1 MSNEQEQG
9 LIVSTFE
16 DFIKDA
22 SMLLMNVDNISDST
36 EFTTLLEVVDKL
48 RPFIENISNLN
59 IQVFDVILKAVEK
72 ISEIKRLSTGHS
84 PIPKEKLKEV
94 VPILLEVKNILS
106 IIDQNTV
113 STMNSDDL
121 KLNAQSNHESSDK
134 SEKPNVLY
142 GYQEAFSPKEKEDY
156 KPRYNEIKVQ
166 LELKIKSAGTYSEKA
181 INELLLIA
189 TIFQDLEYMSDNEDK
204 ANVETFIGTLVLL
217 EKALNI
223 RNVIY
228 RNSQPD
234 ISRGFAK
241 DIFSQLDTLE
251 NEKINRLNQRWQ
263 TIIKT
268 IATEAERSKQAK
280 KTESGQ
286 SYSDERRMMM
296 KEIINRFGNLD
307 LNDNQAEAILGLL
320 ENVLNVQTTGNLRLI

>member
-16 DFIKDA
+16 NFTKDA
-22 SMLLMNVDNISDST
+22 GLLLMNVDNISDST
-36 EFTTLLEVVDKL
+36 EFTALLKVVNKL

-72 ISEIKRLSTGHS
+72 ISEIRRLSTSHS

-94 VPILLEVKNILS
+94 VPILSEVENILS
-106 IIDQNTV
+106 TIDSNTV
-113 STMNSDDL
+113 STKILDDF
-121 KLNAQSNHESSDK
+121 KFSAQPKEESDK
-134 SEKPNVLY
+134 SEKSNVLN
-142 GYQEAFSPKEKEDY
+142 GYQEAFSPKEMEDY
-156 KPRYNEIKVQ
+156 KPRYDEIKVQ

-223 RNVIY
+223 KKVIY
-228 RNSQPD
+228 RGNQPD
-234 ISRGFAK
+234 TSRGFAE
-241 DIFSQLDTLE
+241 DIFSQLDTIE
-251 NEKINRLNQRWQ
+251 NEKINSLNQRWQ
-263 TIIKT
+263 TIIKK

-280 KTESGQ
+280 KPESDQ

-320 ENVLNVQTTGNLRLI
+320 ENVLNVQTTGNLR